1 MLLTQC
7 HNRKLSDQ
15 PTRPPAIRVSG
26 LTKSIDT
33 ATHRVDILRGIDFE
47 IQHGEFVA
55 IMGPS
60 GSGKST
66 LLGLLAGLDTPT
78 TGHIIL
84 DGEDI
89 TGLDEDKMALLRG
102 RKVGFVFQSYHLL
115 PTLTAEENVQ
125 LPFELTGGNGA
136 GGRTRARELLDSV
149 GLLDRRD
156 HYPVQ
161 LSGGE
166 QQRVALARAF
176 MVRPPILLADEPTGN
191 LDSQNGQHVLEL
203 MISLNE
209 REGTTLVLVTHDPIL
224 SSRASRCIT
233 LRDGLIV

>member
-1 MLLTQC
+1 MEQHPNT
-7 HNRKLSDQ
+7 
-15 PTRPPAIRVSG
+15 TPAIRVSA
-26 LTKSIDT
+26 LTKSIQT
-33 ATHRVDILRGIDFE
+33 ATHKVDILRGIDFE

-66 LLGLLAGLDTPT
+66 LLGLLAGLDSPSS
-78 TGHIIL
+78 GHILL

-89 TGLDEDKMALLRG
+89 TGLDEDHMAMLRG

-115 PTLTAEENVQ
+115 PTLTAEENVL
-125 LPFELTGGNGA
+125 LPFELTGGSGPD
-136 GGRTRARELLDSV
+136 GRKRARELLESV
-149 GLLDRRD
+149 GLLERAD

-191 LDSQNGQHVLEL
+191 LDSQNGQHILEL
-203 MISLNE
+203 LISLNQ
-209 REGTTLVLVTHDPIL
+209 REGTTLVLVTHDAVL
-224 SSRASRCIT
+224 SNRASRRIV
-233 LRDGLIV
+233 LRDGLIVQED

>member
-1 MLLTQC
+1 MHATQC
-7 HNRKLSDQ
+7 HNKELQADPDRVRQ
-15 PTRPPAIRVSG
+15 TPAIQVSA
-26 LTKSIDT
+26 LTKSIPT
-33 ATHRVDILRGIDFE
+33 ATHQVDILRGIDLE
-47 IQHGEFVA
+47 IERGEFVA

-78 TGHIIL
+78 SGRIIL

-89 TGLDEDKMALLRG
+89 TGLNEDRMALLRG

-115 PTLTAEENVQ
+115 PTLTAEENVL
-125 LPFELTGGNGA
+125 LPYELTGGNG
-136 GGRTRARELLDSV
+136 GSGRGSDRSDGPQRARELLESV

-156 HYPVQ
+156 HYPIQ

-191 LDSQNGQHVLEL
+191 LDSQNGQHILEL
-203 MISLNE
+203 LISLNQ
-209 REGTTLVLVTHDPIL
+209 REGTTL
-224 SSRASRCIT
+224 RCW
-233 LRDGLIV
+233 